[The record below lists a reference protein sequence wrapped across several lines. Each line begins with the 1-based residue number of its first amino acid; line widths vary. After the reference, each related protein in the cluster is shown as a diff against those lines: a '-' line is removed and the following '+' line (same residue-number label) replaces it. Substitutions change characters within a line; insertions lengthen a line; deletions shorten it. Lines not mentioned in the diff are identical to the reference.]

1 MIACKKSRR
10 LFTIFVCII
19 TTALFLPNTQAF
31 GFPTNADFGDV
42 PVGQS
47 YKSTVTI
54 TAPST
59 DNFFLTGLTLVKG
72 DASDFKIIT
81 LISERGIYLAANE
94 SVGIELTFT
103 PSVPGPTSDT
113 LIISTSDSEVERRVS
128 LTGVGVAAETSSDQP
143 EISDVKDIL
152 DFFDAS
158 VKSGSLEGKGPG
170 KSAGNRL
177 NALRNMIWSLAKNI
191 DKKENEKLCEQLP
204 VILKKTDSHVQGEAV
219 VQLAEMIQALLEKS
233 EC

>member
-1 MIACKKSRR
+1 MIVGKKSMR
-10 LFTIFVCII
+10 FFAISVCIVA
-19 TTALFLPNTQAF
+19 TALFLPNAQAF
-31 GFPTNADFGDV
+31 SFETNADFGEV
-42 PVGQS
+42 PVGQT

-59 DNFFLTGLTLVKG
+59 DNFFLTGFTLAKG
-72 DASDFKIIT
+72 DSSDFKVVT
-81 LISERGIYLAANE
+81 MVSERGIYLPANE

-103 PSVPGPTSDT
+103 PSVAGPASDT
-113 LIISTSDSEVERRVS
+113 LIISTNDPGVTGRVALS
-128 LTGVGVAAETSSDQP
+128 GVGVAAVTAAEQPKVSD
-143 EISDVKDIL
+143 IKDIL

-158 VKSGSLEGKGPG
+158 VKSGTLEGKGPG

-177 NALRNMIWSLAKNI
+177 NALRNMIWALAKNI
-191 DKKENEKLCEQLP
+191 QNKENEALCNQLP

-219 VQLAEMIQALLEKS
+219 EQLKEMIQALLDKA